1 MAAGCWLAHRDSP
14 RSIATAS
21 STNPIIA
28 SRLRVSARL
37 ASLTT
42 AASQIESPSA
52 LAAPGVDD
60 LVPGREPNHH
70 GSRFESNLKHG
81 PAVIPERG
89 HLTPTTAAQQVW
101 TIQSVMTAATA
112 VPQRVLAWKHS
123 YCVSRVDHRT
133 AKGAGGEPLPPSN
146 RVRVGGPGSDRD
158 RRQISLISRLGVRG
172 TWHLVKLAECVG
184 QGVSARTAHHDHQR
198 HGRDSAPARLGEVAP
213 TSATAAPG
221 ARGWDRGQ
229 ACAYSR

>member
-1 MAAGCWLAHRDSP
+1 M
-14 RSIATAS
+14 
-21 STNPIIA
+21 
-28 SRLRVSARL
+28 
-37 ASLTT
+37 
-42 AASQIESPSA
+42 
-52 LAAPGVDD
+52 DD
-60 LVPGREPNHH
+60 LVPGRGPNHH

-213 TSATAAPG
+213 TSATAAG
-221 ARGWDRGQ
+221 GRWRRGLGLYRVALRDTI
-229 ACAYSR
+229 SS